1 MKYLLPLI
9 FILYAIVLS
18 FFSKGDFS
26 ESGFNNSYFP
36 YLSERPLTEDG
47 FYSLKIAWNIGTG
60 KGITY
65 NFEQPT
71 TGFQP
76 LYVFILSIFAF
87 IISGFGGD
95 KIVFLR
101 LVILLSGFTALLL
114 SYVFYRL
121 INKLNKTEHQKALMI
136 LIFLLVLF
144 NFKLFLNLFNGL
156 ETGIYLIFLV
166 LSMILS
172 QKIIEQKKN
181 LRMLPLF
188 GFVLGLTV
196 LARIDSILIV
206 LFILFTLLF
215 TRALSKKEFTLISL
229 ITFFTLLPWLYF
241 VFITQGSI
249 IPSSASVQTGLT
261 SAELSYRIDQFF
273 FSIFS
278 NYIPW
283 LHSGQTQSLII
294 YILTLIFILYLYKY
308 QKVFIKNYFKI
319 PIIKYWSIAILISSI
334 IYLIFASQPYFF
346 FRYLAI
352 HILIAIPFLTL
363 LITNLLSYRSSKFK
377 NSFIAIVLIIFFINA
392 VYYFHYPKQVTGLA
406 VRTSFIEKNKLFEQK
421 IGMAQ
426 SGISGYFFDNILNLD
441 GKVNYEALKAIKG
454 NYLYNYISRENISI
468 LIEWEEWFDILPST
482 ELKQN
487 WQLFNDQIK
496 DNKTLVMIKK

>member
-9 FILYAIVLS
+9 FIIYVIVLS
-18 FFSKGDFS
+18 FFSKGDFP

-87 IISGFGGD
+87 IVSGLGGD

-121 INKLNKTEHQKALMI
+121 INGFKKTEHQKTLMI
-136 LIFLLVLF
+136 FIFLLVLF

-172 QKIIEQKKN
+172 QKIIEQKKSSG
-181 LRMLPLF
+181 LLILF
-188 GFVLGLTV
+188 GFILGLTV

-206 LFILFTLLF
+206 LFILLTLLF
-215 TRALSKKEFTLISL
+215 TRALSKKEFVLISL
-229 ITFFTLLPWLYF
+229 IAFSTLLPWLYF
-241 VFITQGSI
+241 VLVTQGSI
-249 IPSSASVQTGLT
+249 IPSSVSVQTGLT
-261 SAELSYRIDQFF
+261 STEFSYRIDQFF

-294 YILTLIFILYLYKY
+294 YILTLIFIVYLYKY
-308 QKVFIKNYFKI
+308 QKAFIKNFFKI
-319 PIIKYWSIAILISSI
+319 PIIKYWSVAILISSI
-334 IYLIFASQPYFF
+334 VYLIFAYQPYFF
-346 FRYLAI
+346 FRYLSI
-352 HILIAIPFLTL
+352 HILIAIPFLAL
-363 LITNLLSYRSSKFK
+363 LITNLLAYRLSKFK
-377 NSFIAIVLIIFFINA
+377 SSFIAIVLVIFFLNA
-392 VYYFHYPKQVTGLA
+392 GYYFHYPKQVTGLA
-406 VRTSFIEKNKLFEQK
+406 LRTSFIEKNKLFEQK

-426 SGISGYFFDNILNLD
+426 SGISGYFFNNILNLD
-441 GKVNYEALKAIKG
+441 GKVNNEALKAIKG
-454 NYLYNYISRENISI
+454 NYLFNYITRENISV
-468 LIEWEEWFDILPST
+468 LIEWEEWFDNLPSA
-482 ELKQN
+482 ELKLN

-496 DNKTLVMIKK
+496 DNKTIVMIKK

>member
-1 MKYLLPLI
+1 M
-9 FILYAIVLS
+9 
-18 FFSKGDFS
+18 
-26 ESGFNNSYFP
+26 
-36 YLSERPLTEDG
+36 
-47 FYSLKIAWNIGTG
+47 
-60 KGITY
+60 
-65 NFEQPT
+65 
-71 TGFQP
+71 
-76 LYVFILSIFAF
+76 
-87 IISGFGGD
+87 
-95 KIVFLR
+95 
-101 LVILLSGFTALLL
+101 
-114 SYVFYRL
+114 
-121 INKLNKTEHQKALMI
+121 
-136 LIFLLVLF
+136 
-144 NFKLFLNLFNGL
+144 
-156 ETGIYLIFLV
+156 
-166 LSMILS
+166 
-172 QKIIEQKKN
+172 
-181 LRMLPLF
+181 
-188 GFVLGLTV
+188 GLTV

-215 TRALSKKEFTLISL
+215 TRALSKKEFAWISL

-241 VFITQGSI
+241 VFTTQGSI

-273 FSIFS
+273 FSIFT

-308 QKVFIKNYFKI
+308 QKVFIKNFFKFL
-319 PIIKYWSIAILISSI
+319 IIKYWSVAILISSI
-334 IYLIFASQPYFF
+334 VYLIFASQPYFF
-346 FRYLAI
+346 FRYLSI
-352 HILIAIPFLTL
+352 HILIAIPFLAL

-377 NSFIAIVLIIFFINA
+377 NSFIAIVLIIFFVNA

-406 VRTSFIEKNKLFEQK
+406 LRTSFIEKNKLFEQK

-426 SGISGYFFDNILNLD
+426 NGISGYFFDNILNLD
-441 GKVNYEALKAIKG
+441 GKVNNEALKAIKG